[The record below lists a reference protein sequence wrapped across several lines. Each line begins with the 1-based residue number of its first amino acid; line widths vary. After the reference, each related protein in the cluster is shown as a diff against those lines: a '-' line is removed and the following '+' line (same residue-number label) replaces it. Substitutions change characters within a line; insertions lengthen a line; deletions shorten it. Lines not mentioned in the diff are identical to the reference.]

1 MSRQQQKRRIA
12 PHIINAPAASATG
25 HTATATA
32 ERPVSP
38 SSTTSNLEDE
48 YAHVRRDL
56 KRILFLAVVLIGGM
70 LILRFVV
77 GM

>member
-1 MSRQQQKRRIA
+1 M
-12 PHIINAPAASATG
+12 
-25 HTATATA
+25 
-32 ERPVSP
+32 P
-38 SSTTSNLEDE
+38 SSILMSLETE
-48 YAHVRRDL
+48 YAYVRRDL